1 VQSDPIGLAGGL
13 NTYQY
18 ANGNP
23 LSIIDPFGLA
33 GCYVGFPGYPITIP
47 GTSVKVPLTHAGVLS
62 YNDQGRTR
70 YYEYGRYDSDFGEV
84 KRRSVPD
91 LKLGQD
97 GKPTP
102 ESWAKMLERLTELGH
117 GTKPKTSCDADADAG
132 KINLFAEDRMHDPS
146 RAPYSWNPLNMNTCT
161 TFASDA
167 LDAGR

>member
-1 VQSDPIGLAGGL
+1 M
-13 NTYQY
+13 NTFGY

-23 LSIIDPFGLA
+23 LSIIDPLGLA
-33 GCYVGFPGYPITIP
+33 GCYVGFPWYPVTVP

-62 YNDQGRTR
+62 YDAQGRTR
-70 YYEYGRYDSDFGEV
+70 YYEYGRYDSDFGDV
-84 KRRSVPD
+84 RRRSVPD

-102 ESWAKMLERLTELGH
+102 ESWAKMLERLTTIGH
-117 GTKPKTSCDADADAG
+117 GTKPKMSCDAEADAG
-132 KINLFAEDRMHDPS
+132 KINLFAEDRMHDPN

-161 TFASDA
+161 TFAGDA